1 MGVTV
6 SSAVPPGKSDS
17 PETQA
22 PLSSSLYSSSD
33 KMEGEVQACFD
44 AGNSFNTKLRDTLA
58 GLLNANNDRKAEIDG
73 LRTDVDKLRS
83 DHDALEVTTTREN
96 DLRKNE
102 VKSLEEKQQKEN
114 QARITDIAKLDGK
127 VDTENNSRKSEIK
140 ALDDW
145 AKGENSARKS
155 EIEALKNFAET
166 ENEARKTGIANLE
179 NFARTGN
186 DGRKA
191 DIAALSSRLDSEN
204 AARTAEDQALSDR
217 LNKEVSDRE
226 QAIADLQARSDG
238 QNDDRINDISDLKTK
253 MLKENAYLKTLASK
267 SLGVCFNAYRT
278 KAYDGGGEENLTFQG
293 TYTNIG
299 GGLDIDTGIFTC
311 PVGGTYIF
319 QFHIATHDNKKAL
332 LSIRKNGEEIASI
345 FDQNHK
351 DNHKNSMAG
360 QSIILDVKKGDEIA
374 VYAYTGTWLAD
385 FPMNHYTHWVGILL
399 KPSQE
404 EEISMRKSIEEGL
417 GTAEAQVNGF

>member
-44 AGNSFNTKLRDTLA
+44 AGNSFNDKLKNALS
-58 GLLNANNDRKAEIDG
+58 GLVKANNERKSEIDA
-73 LRTDVDKLRS
+73 LRGDHDQLRK

-102 VKSLEEKQQKEN
+102 VKSLEEKQGKDN

-127 VDTENNSRKSEIK
+127 LDSENGARKAEIA
-140 ALDDW
+140 ALDTF
-145 AKGENSARKS
+145 AKGENDARKN
-155 EIEALKNFAET
+155 EIANLKNFAES
-166 ENEARKTGIANLE
+166 ENDARKTAIANLE
-179 NFARTGN
+179 NFAKSEN
-186 DGRKA
+186 DGRIA
-191 DIAALSSRLDSEN
+191 DIAALNKRADDEAAARGAEDAALNARLD
-204 AARTAEDQALSDR
+204 
-217 LNKEVSDRE
+217 KEISDRE
-226 QAIADLQARSDG
+226 NSNNSLIDRMDGLNNERKDEIDDLR
-238 QNDDRINDISDLKTK
+238 TK
-253 MLKENAYLKTLASK
+253 MEKENAFLRALSGK
-267 SLGVCFNAYRT
+267 SLGVYFNAYRT

-293 TYTNIG
+293 TYCNAG
-299 GGLDIDTGIFTC
+299 GGLDCDTGIFTC
-311 PVGGTYIF
+311 PCGGTYMF

-360 QSIILDVKKGDEIA
+360 QNIILDVKRGDEIV

-385 FPMNHYTHWVGILL
+385 FPMNHYTHWVGLLL
-399 KPSQE
+399 KPSE
-404 EEISMRKSIEEGL
+404 EEVEALRKAAEE
-417 GTAEAQVNGF
+417 V